1 LSIETRG
8 LGSRGLLIALQ
19 GDLDYESALELRAAI
34 SRVLEQDGVRE
45 LVVSLAGVAF
55 IDSTGIG
62 TLVVAH
68 RICKEVGVTL
78 KVREANPFIGRLFTV
93 LGVAGALGLP
103 DVDEPRLL
111 PGQRPGSQQPNGQQP
126 NGQRPNGQRP
136 KPKASQPA

>member
-8 LGSRGLLIALQ
+8 LGSRGLLIALR
-19 GDLDYESALELRAAI
+19 GELDYESALDLRAAI
-34 SRVLEQDGVRE
+34 SGALAQDNVRE
-45 LVVSLAGVAF
+45 LVVSLAAVTF

-68 RICKEVGVTL
+68 RICNDVGVIL
-78 KVREANPFIGRLFTV
+78 RVRDANPFIGRLFTV

-111 PGQRPGSQQPNGQQP
+111 PGQRPQA
-126 NGQRPNGQRP
+126 R
-136 KPKASQPA
+136 ASQPA